1 MDRKIIQEK
10 FVQGYDCSQVVFS
23 HVAEK
28 LGMSKEMA
36 NKVAACFGGGMMQG
50 ETCGAFTGALMAI
63 GLAYGHY
70 EEETLLVQKE
80 RMMEKYAEFRKLYY
94 ERYTTNK
101 CKELLGYDVSI
112 ADQLQEALESGKM
125 LEFCPIV
132 VEEIIKMVEEV
143 IL

>member
-1 MDRKIIQEK
+1 MDRKTIQEK
-10 FVQGYDCSQVVFS
+10 FLQGYDCSQVVFS

-28 LGMSKEMA
+28 LGVSKELA

-63 GLAYGHY
+63 GLAYGHC